1 MEHKLDEKE
10 TKEIRGARVDNGMI
24 AYELGRLKIEVINLE
39 SRLDELDKMEEDM
52 TARYKGNVKKEKK
65 INSTGSQRA
74 FQTKNHEKQNMLHIV
89 KYNKKYCLLQYVL
102 KNLSTTCW

>member
-52 TARYKGNVKKEKK
+52 IARYKGNVTKERKM
-65 INSTGSQRA
+65 NSKLS
-74 FQTKNHEKQNMLHIV
+74 
-89 KYNKKYCLLQYVL
+89 KKYGEGTY
-102 KNLSTTCW
+102 

>member
-10 TKEIRGARVDNGMI
+10 IKEIRSARVDNGMI
-24 AYELGRLKIEVINLE
+24 AYELGRLKIETINVE

-65 INSTGSQRA
+65 INSKLIKKHGEG
-74 FQTKNHEKQNMLHIV
+74 NIDLEKGVFISYKESNIILP
-89 KYNKKYCLLQYVL
+89 K
-102 KNLSTTCW
+102 